1 MKKLTI
7 IGTDLRLDILLF
19 VAGVRDSEVEG
30 LMVDWTEPALGL
42 SVDSEVNE
50 LGVGGVELPE
60 WSLIVNVLSEPSL
73 LDRTCPKSNSR
84 GRQDQK
90 D

>member
-1 MKKLTI
+1 
-7 IGTDLRLDILLF
+7 
-19 VAGVRDSEVEG
+19 
-30 LMVDWTEPALGL
+30 MVDWTEPALGL

-73 LDRTCPKSNSR
+73 LDRTCQKSNLR